1 MKTNYILRLY
11 GCFFYELL
19 IQIALWF
26 LIAFITIFISDIN
39 STDQPHI
46 FQFILWLT
54 SGIYFVSSWYYGGQ
68 TLAMK
73 AWKIKLDLPMKN
85 KFFSCIL
92 RYFLT
97 CIGLIL
103 FFIFFMN
110 ILFGAKQYLHD
121 LIIGSK
127 IRDVRIS

>member
-1 MKTNYILRLY
+1 MRTYYILRLY

-26 LIAFITIFISDIN
+26 LISFITIYIFDIN
-39 STDQPHI
+39 STDQHYL

-54 SGIYFVSSWYYGGQ
+54 SGAYFIISWYYGGQ

-73 AWKIKLDLPMKN
+73 AWKIKLELSQKN
-85 KFFSCIL
+85 KLFFCIL
-92 RYFLT
+92 RYFLV
-97 CIGLIL
+97 CIGLIF
-103 FFIFFMN
+103 FFIFYMN
-110 ILFGAKQYLHD
+110 ILFGAKQYFHD

-127 IRDVRIS
+127 IRDVQIS